1 MQRMWRIGGLT
12 EVVIEAV
19 HRLRSDRHERR
30 LRRVLHLGNVTLTVV
45 VVVVASVVLLT

>member
-1 MQRMWRIGGLT
+1 MERMWRIGGLT

-45 VVVVASVVLLT
+45 IVVASVVLLT